1 MSERVLVTGGAGF
14 IGSFVVDRLV
24 ERGHDVTV
32 LDNLDP
38 QVHGGCAATPRHI
51 EGHVRAGRVRF
62 HLGDVTCP
70 MEVERALD
78 GVTRVVH
85 LAATVGVGQSM
96 YQPAYYTL
104 SNCHGTGILL
114 EALVPL
120 KKQVRRLVVAS
131 SMSLYGEGAY
141 RCPKCGGAEPGA
153 RDDQRLAAHRWE
165 VPCARCGEDLTPAPT
180 GEAKPADLTSV
191 YAATKKHQEDLCLAF
206 GKAYGL
212 PTLALRFF
220 NVFGPRQS
228 LSNPYTGVAAI
239 FLGRLLAGQPPL
251 VFEDGLQSRDFIDVR
266 DVARAVVMS
275 AESELPGAQALNIGT
290 GRPITVLGVA
300 EALARALGRPI
311 AAERLGKFRAGDI
324 RHCVADPARAREVL
338 GFSAEHAFD
347 DALGPLIE
355 WCKGERPT
363 DRVAE
368 GLRELEAAGLV
379 RG

>member
-1 MSERVLVTGGAGF
+1 MTERVLVTGGAGF

-24 ERGHDVTV
+24 DRGHDVTV
-32 LDNLDP
+32 LDSLDP
-38 QVHGGCAATPRHI
+38 QVHGGGAATPRHI

-70 MEVERALD
+70 VEVGRALD
-78 GVTRVVH
+78 DGTRVVH

-114 EALVPL
+114 EALVPRARHL
-120 KKQVRRLVVAS
+120 RRLVVAS

-141 RCPKCGGAEPGA
+141 RCGRCGGTEPGA
-153 RDDQRLAAHRWE
+153 REDARLSAHRWE
-165 VPCARCGEDLTPAPT
+165 VPCARCDEDLAPAPT
-180 GEAKPADLTSV
+180 SEAKPADLTSV
-191 YAATKKHQEDLCLAF
+191 YAATKKHQEDLCIAF

-266 DVARAVVMS
+266 DVARAVVM
-275 AESELPGAQALNIGT
+275 ATESELPGAEALNVGT
-290 GRPITVLGVA
+290 GRPTTVLAVG
-300 EALARALGRPI
+300 EALSRALGLAI
-311 AAERLGKFRAGDI
+311 APERLGKFRAGDI
-324 RHCVADPARAREVL
+324 RHCVADPGRARQVL
-338 GFSAEHAFD
+338 GFSAEHAFSES
-347 DALGPLIE
+347 LGPLIE